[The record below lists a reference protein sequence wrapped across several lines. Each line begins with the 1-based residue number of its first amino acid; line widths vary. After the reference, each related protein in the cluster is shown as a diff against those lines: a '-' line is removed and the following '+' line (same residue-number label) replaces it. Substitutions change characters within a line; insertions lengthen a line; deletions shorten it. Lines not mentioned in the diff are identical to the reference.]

1 MCGLLSKVAA
11 CVLEDYIQPF
21 DIVCLLET
29 KTDEYEMPDFA
40 HFKAIIPKHKNKSH
54 KHNGIHGMC
63 ILVKEKLM
71 DNIKQ
76 IEGQHDSTIW
86 IKVADPLT
94 NSDLIIGSIYIPHEN
109 SKYFESNTFDKLQDD
124 QSLPILML
132 GDFNSRTSNA
142 IDIINKDENADMYE
156 LGDDES
162 TDDN

>member
-1 MCGLLSKVAA
+1 
-11 CVLEDYIQPF
+11 
-21 DIVCLLET
+21 
-29 KTDEYEMPDFA
+29 
-40 HFKAIIPKHKNKSH
+40 
-54 KHNGIHGMC
+54 MC

-124 QSLPILML
+124 LTSIQATYQSLPILML

-142 IDIINKDENADMYE
+142 IDIINKDENVDMYE
-156 LGDDES
+156 LGDDECS
-162 TDDN
+162 EDFIATGKCNVRRSNEDKVINSFTIPSVSEINKFESLIY